1 MKGAGQ
7 QDNYYQLTDDVETS
21 VAELLA
27 NAVRNVALEAGYVLA
42 LLGRFHRQHLAVVR
56 EHILVRI

>member
-1 MKGAGQ
+1 MKCAGQ
-7 QDNYYQLTDDVETS
+7 QDHYKLTNDVETS

-42 LLGRFHRQHLAVVR
+42 LLSQFHRQHLAVVR

>member
-7 QDNYYQLTDDVETS
+7 QDNYQLTNDVETS

-42 LLGRFHRQHLAVVR
+42 LLGRFHRQHLTVVR